1 MFTMI
6 LLFQRD
12 VKNVDRKNSKP
23 YITYVIIF
31 LMSTLCISVLL

>member
-12 VKNVDRKNSKP
+12 VKNVDRKNSKL